1 IIEHVD
7 TIVNLQLLEGVPNT
21 EKSNKYFDEWI
32 LKRYDSDE
40 ELEYYLNRN
49 LINKVYEKNEFIQM
63 YTDRKEELRKRLL
76 QNLSY

>member
-1 IIEHVD
+1 M
-7 TIVNLQLLEGVPNT
+7 LEGVPNT